1 MLKVS
6 VKLKNGVGNVKI
18 VTENSFVTSALNQNE
33 NYLQKLFNEQGINLD
48 FSAQNEGKKFDS
60 RNNSNQNSQNK
71 DKKDSIQSD
80 INIKNSEDESDAI
93 AKNNSSRHMINV
105 IA

>member
-1 MLKVS
+1 MRY
-6 VKLKNGVGNVKI
+6 
-18 VTENSFVTSALNQNE
+18 
-33 NYLQKLFNEQGINLD
+33 YLQKLFNEQGINLD

-60 RNNSNQNSQNK
+60 RNNSNQNSQNN
-71 DKKDSIQSD
+71 DKKNSTQSD
-80 INIKNSEDESDAI
+80 INIKNSEDESDII